1 MTVTVD
7 DIKRG
12 LRQLPTQSCP
22 RGYTTLCPDNAQS
35 PAHWAGIR
43 TAVCKEWKDK
53 DSGEFLIDHQLIEQ
67 VFHHCTD
74 APAPPMRGGPSSGV
88 LQMKRMTAEIG
99 QDYKTDLRLRSD
111 SVAILQHAAE
121 AYLVGLVSEG
131 YVCTIKSD
139 RCMLEPRDIKRVRVA
154 RAIWIP
160 PITDSRG
167 SSTVD
172 VHQLVELSTHRGLVK
187 AAADDLRR
195 KTKAVSSTTSIL
207 QRHEAAILRATQ
219 AADKARADLANL
231 EEDVQTATEELE
243 TREAKLK
250 ALEASSRK

>member
-1 MTVTVD
+1 M
-7 DIKRG
+7 
-12 LRQLPTQSCP
+12 
-22 RGYTTLCPDNAQS
+22 
-35 PAHWAGIR
+35 
-43 TAVCKEWKDK
+43 
-53 DSGEFLIDHQLIEQ
+53 
-67 VFHHCTD
+67 FHHCTD
-74 APAPPMRGGPSSGV
+74 APAPPMRGGPSFGV
-88 LQMKRMTAEIG
+88 LQMKRLTAEIG

-187 AAADDLRR
+187 GIVKAAAVACNERC
-195 KTKAVSSTTSIL
+195 TPW
-207 QRHEAAILRATQ
+207 
-219 AADKARADLANL
+219 
-231 EEDVQTATEELE
+231 TERC
-243 TREAKLK
+243 TPRCTGCRFGVAKLGNPPISLTTLCSGPESTPTIK
-250 ALEASSRK
+250 PLTRLSTCRINFGRSEIFLSDRAS